1 MPEIT
6 CSAVKCT
13 YNTEGYCNREY
24 IRIDVDDSDSEN
36 CCTCCDSF
44 TEDGGH
50 SAHSCSNAVCDDA
63 GVECFATNCIYN
75 ENCECVADSIN
86 VEGDEAVCCT
96 DTFCDTYRPA
106 TN

>member
-13 YNTEGYCNREY
+13 FNNEGYCVREY
-24 IRIDVDDSDSEN
+24 IRIDVDDCDSEN

-44 TEDGGH
+44 SEDEH
-50 SAHSCSNAVCDDA
+50 ASDNAYLNSIGDDS

-86 VEGDEAVCCT
+86 VEGNDADCCT
-96 DTFCDTYRPA
+96 DTFCDTYRPV
-106 TN
+106 NH